1 MERLWQDIRFALR
14 SLRRSPGHT
23 AAALLALALG
33 IGANTAIFSVVYG
46 VLLEPLPYPSPER
59 LVMLID
65 ANPSRGFDR
74 FTSSPP
80 NFVDWRAQSRS
91 FAGMAAMTRA
101 NPSLTGGGAEPERL
115 EGAQISAGFFET
127 LEVPPALGR
136 GIGAADDRPGAPPV
150 AVLSHELWRR
160 RFGAD
165 PTLVGRTIELE
176 GTPHTVVGIAPEGFQ
191 FPSRVEV
198 WTPLALEITPQM
210 RGGHF
215 LGVVGRLKP
224 GVPVARAQAELT
236 VIASRLEKQ
245 YPDSNTGWTVNAVPL
260 RELIVED
267 VRPALLV
274 LMATVAVVLL
284 IACANVANLLLARMA
299 SREREVAVR
308 TALGAGRGR
317 LVRQF
322 LTESVLLALAGAG
335 LGLLVALWGTR
346 ALVAMNADNI
356 PRAAEIGLEPP
367 VLLFTLA
374 LAVVTG
380 LVFGLVPALH
390 AARPDLQGTLKEGG
404 RGASAGVRARSARG
418 ALVVVEVA
426 LTLVLLVAAG
436 LLLRSLVGLS
446 AVSPGFETA
455 GILTLEL
462 NLPEARY
469 PDDDGNPRI
478 AAFYDEVLAE
488 VRGLPS
494 VVSAGAGY
502 PLPLGGSAYVLSFVV
517 EGRPEPPPGQEETS
531 HIRFVTPGYLESLAI
546 PLVRGRRL
554 NAGDRDG
561 GLPVAVV
568 NRTMAEK
575 TWPGEEA
582 VGKRFTFDDPGD
594 DDVEWRTVVG
604 VVGDVRHM
612 TLDTE
617 PAAETYLPMAQ
628 APSSAAVLVVR
639 TDGDPMRLAAPVREA
654 VRRADADLPVFSVR
668 PLTKVVA
675 ESLAEQRFRTTL
687 LAIFAGLA
695 LVLASVGVYGV
706 ISYGVTQRRHEM
718 GLRMALGAR
727 REQVQ
732 RLVVGQGLRL
742 VLVGAA
748 VGLVAAYLATRLLA
762 SFLYGVRATDPLTF
776 AAVPVL
782 LALVA
787 LVASWLPARRATQ
800 VDPIVALR
808 AE

>member
-80 NFVDWRAQSRS
+80 NFVDWRDQSRS

-127 LEVPPALGR
+127 LGVPPALGR

-150 AVLSHELWRR
+150 AVLSHALWRR

-165 PTLVGRTIELE
+165 PKLVGRTIELE
-176 GTPHTVVGIAPEGFQ
+176 GTPHTVAGIAAEGFQ

-224 GVPVARAQAELT
+224 GVAVARAQADLA
-236 VIASRLEKQ
+236 VIAGRLEKQ
-245 YPDSNTGWTVNAVPL
+245 YPESNTGWTVNAVPL

-374 LAVVTG
+374 LAVITG

-436 LLLRSLVGLS
+436 
-446 AVSPGFETA
+446 
-455 GILTLEL
+455 
-462 NLPEARY
+462 
-469 PDDDGNPRI
+469 
-478 AAFYDEVLAE
+478 
-488 VRGLPS
+488 
-494 VVSAGAGY
+494 
-502 PLPLGGSAYVLSFVV
+502 
-517 EGRPEPPPGQEETS
+517 
-531 HIRFVTPGYLESLAI
+531 
-546 PLVRGRRL
+546 
-554 NAGDRDG
+554 
-561 GLPVAVV
+561 
-568 NRTMAEK
+568 
-575 TWPGEEA
+575 
-582 VGKRFTFDDPGD
+582 
-594 DDVEWRTVVG
+594 
-604 VVGDVRHM
+604 
-612 TLDTE
+612 
-617 PAAETYLPMAQ
+617 
-628 APSSAAVLVVR
+628 
-639 TDGDPMRLAAPVREA
+639 
-654 VRRADADLPVFSVR
+654 
-668 PLTKVVA
+668 
-675 ESLAEQRFRTTL
+675 
-687 LAIFAGLA
+687 
-695 LVLASVGVYGV
+695 
-706 ISYGVTQRRHEM
+706 
-718 GLRMALGAR
+718 
-727 REQVQ
+727 
-732 RLVVGQGLRL
+732 
-742 VLVGAA
+742 
-748 VGLVAAYLATRLLA
+748 
-762 SFLYGVRATDPLTF
+762 
-776 AAVPVL
+776 
-782 LALVA
+782 
-787 LVASWLPARRATQ
+787 
-800 VDPIVALR
+800 
-808 AE
+808 